1 MMKLDVIYLFKKK
14 RFQLRFKK
22 INIRTTSDFKGELV
36 PKKSGLYRKKK
47 TLSKQRREP
56 ATNVTHTW
64 RRCLLFGRRSHRSEV
79 SALITAKWSKL
90 GWRTFDMSKK
100 D

>member
-36 PKKSGLYRKKK
+36 PKKSGLYRKKRHSR
-47 TLSKQRREP
+47 SKGENQQQ
-56 ATNVTHTW
+56 T
-64 RRCLLFGRRSHRSEV
+64 
-79 SALITAKWSKL
+79 
-90 GWRTFDMSKK
+90 
-100 D
+100 